1 MMAGLRRFADRRDAG
16 RRLADALAGRAL
28 VDPVVLALPRGGVPV
43 AAEVAAALGAPLEVF
58 VARKIGAPGQP
69 EFGIGAIAEGGHVVH
84 DAQLLA
90 QMRIDDAQFARRR
103 DAERSELER
112 RVQRYRGD
120 RALPDLHGR
129 DVVLVDDGLAT
140 GRTAAAALGALR
152 SLGARTLIL
161 AVPVCAPGS
170 RARLAGLADEI
181 VTVLAPDRFSAVG
194 QWYDHFD
201 QTSDAEVIALL
212 RDGRNPS

>member
-1 MMAGLRRFADRRDAG
+1 MTSLRRFADRRDAG
-16 RRLADALAGRAL
+16 RRLAAELRDHDW
-28 VDPVVLALPRGGVPV
+28 VDPMVLALPRGGVPV

-69 EFGIGAIAEGGHVVH
+69 EFGIGAIAEGGHVVE

-90 QMRIDDAQFARRR
+90 QMRIDAEQFARRR
-103 DAERSELER
+103 DAEFAELQR
-112 RVQRYRGD
+112 RVQRYRGE
-120 RALPDLHGR
+120 RAIPDLHGR

-140 GRTAAAALGALR
+140 GRTAAAALVALR
-152 SLGARTLIL
+152 SLGARSLIL

-181 VTVLAPDRFSAVG
+181 ITVLEPGRFTAVG

-201 QTSDAEVIALL
+201 QTTDDEVVASLQRARIT
-212 RDGRNPS
+212 NP